1 MCQMKI
7 VFFFSLFIIFYV
19 YIGYPLL
26 VYLLSLLKNSKITKD
41 IYEPQVSLIIP
52 AYNEENCIANSI
64 QNKLNLNYPKDKL
77 EIIVVSDG
85 STDRTEE
92 IVAKFEKDG
101 IKLIKQNPRA
111 GKTQALNR
119 AVNIAKGQIIIFSDA
134 NSMYHPEALKAL
146 LKNFADPEVG
156 YVTGQM
162 KYVNPDGSM
171 MGDGYTTYMK
181 YENFLRERE
190 TFVGS
195 IVGVDG
201 GIDAV
206 RKHLYKPMNPD
217 QLPDLVLPLQIIHQ
231 GFRVVYEPRAILEES
246 VLASPKDEYRMR
258 VRVALRAFW
267 AIKDMK
273 SLLSIRKFGIFA
285 VQLWSHKVLRYL
297 VPYAFILLYIT
308 NLFISHTHLF
318 FTSFFWLQN
327 SFYLLSFIAFILDKT
342 GKKVSKLN
350 FALYFVLINIAAA
363 HAFIKFLQGKKQI
376 LWTPRKG

>member
-1 MCQMKI
+1 MLFIKI
-7 VFFFSLFIIFYV
+7 AFFFSLIIIFYI
-19 YIGYPLL
+19 YLGYPILI
-26 VYLLSLLKNSKITKD
+26 YILSLIKNNKVKKD
-41 IYEPQVSLIIP
+41 IYEPLVSLIIP
-52 AYNEENCIANSI
+52 AYNEENCIADSL
-64 QNKLNLNYPKDKL
+64 QNKLTLNYQKDNL

-92 IVAKFEKDG
+92 IVAKFENDG
-101 IKLIKQNPRA
+101 IQLIKQNPRA

-119 AVNIAKGQIIIFSDA
+119 AVSMARGKIIIFSDA
-134 NSMYHPEALKAL
+134 NSMYHPEAIKAL

-171 MGDGYTTYMK
+171 MGDGYTSYMK

-190 TFVGS
+190 TLVGS

-217 QLPDLVLPLQIIHQ
+217 QLPDLVLPLQVVYQ
-231 GFRVVYEPRAILEES
+231 GFRVVYEPQAILEES
-246 VLASPKDEYRMR
+246 VLTSPKDEYRMR
-258 VRVALRAFW
+258 VRVSLRAFW

-273 SLLSIRKFGIFA
+273 SLLSIRKFRIFA

-297 VPYAFILLYIT
+297 ASIFFILLYVT
-308 NLFISHTHLF
+308 NFFLYNTHPF
-318 FTSFFWLQN
+318 FTAFSILQN
-327 SFYLLSFIAFILDKT
+327 SFYLLSLIAFILDKT
-342 GKKVSKLN
+342 GNKVSKLS

-363 HAFIKFLQGKKQI
+363 HAFIKFLQGKRQI